1 MRHASATDRKCS
13 GSDSFFKE
21 MENRPNIDRGNGLSS
36 FTKVTRV
43 IPKYFKCFML
53 WYDMHLPLKTK
64 KERRRRAKKKEEE
77 S

>member
-1 MRHASATDRKCS
+1 MLQQQIENVREATLSSK
-13 GSDSFFKE
+13 K

-43 IPKYFKCFML
+43 IPKYFKCFIL

-64 KERRRRAKKKEEE
+64 QERRRRRAEKKEEE